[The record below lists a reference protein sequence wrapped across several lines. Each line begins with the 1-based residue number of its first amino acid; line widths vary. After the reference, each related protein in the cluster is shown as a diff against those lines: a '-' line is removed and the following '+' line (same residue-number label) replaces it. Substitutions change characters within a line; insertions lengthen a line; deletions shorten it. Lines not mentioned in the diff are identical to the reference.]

1 MAIESLSAACGIS
14 SAVAWGTG
22 DFSGGLAARK
32 SNAYTVVLFSQ
43 LIGAL
48 FLVGLVYFS
57 AENIP
62 GMQALLLGAIGG
74 VCGSLGL
81 VALYRAFARGRM
93 GIVAP
98 VSAVITAIMP
108 IVFTF
113 LHQGLPEYIQVV
125 GFGLALA
132 AVWLISHGKGD
143 AGLSLEEMVLPVMA
157 GVGFGLYF
165 IFLGVA
171 AADSVTWPL
180 LTARGSSLIVVFI
193 FFMVKKDAGL
203 PSRAHFSLIALTGIL
218 DAAGNALFAVAAHV
232 GRLDISATL
241 SSLYPAVTV
250 LLAWAILKERLVAQQ
265 WCGVAIVM
273 IALVC
278 IA

>member
-1 MAIESLSAACGIS
+1 MAIESLSVACGIS

-22 DFSGGLAARK
+22 DFSGGLATRK
-32 SNAYTVVLFSQ
+32 SNAFTVVLFSQ

-48 FLVGLVYFS
+48 FLVGLVLFS

-98 VSAVITAIMP
+98 VSAVITAIIP

-125 GFGLALA
+125 GFGLAP
-132 AVWLISHGKGD
+132 D
-143 AGLSLEEMVLPVMA
+143 ATSRNPRAKRFV
-157 GVGFGLYF
+157 FF
-165 IFLGVA
+165 
-171 AADSVTWPL
+171 TCPL
-180 LTARGSSLIVVFI
+180 
-193 FFMVKKDAGL
+193 D
-203 PSRAHFSLIALTGIL
+203 ALTPRP
-218 DAAGNALFAVAAHV
+218 LFFSV
-232 GRLDISATL
+232 
-241 SSLYPAVTV
+241 
-250 LLAWAILKERLVAQQ
+250 
-265 WCGVAIVM
+265 
-273 IALVC
+273 
-278 IA
+278 